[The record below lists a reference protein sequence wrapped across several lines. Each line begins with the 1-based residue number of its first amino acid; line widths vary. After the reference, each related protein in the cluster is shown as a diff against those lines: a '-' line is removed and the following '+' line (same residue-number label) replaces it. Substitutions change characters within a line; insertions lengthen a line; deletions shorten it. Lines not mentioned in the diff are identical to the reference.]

1 MNKHRKVQAIE
12 RGLFAMLLAAI
23 AAAGAVYELLCE
35 AMPGWDLIAYI
46 CGGLVASYLAY
57 RAALSFAV
65 RRLTR

>member
-1 MNKHRKVQAIE
+1 
-12 RGLFAMLLAAI
+12 MLLAAI